1 MLPYALMTVLPLF
14 LLIAMVVAQQVGI
27 RLRRRGNVPKE
38 ELEGLSGIDA
48 AVFGLMGLLLAFT
61 FSGAASR
68 FDERRTLVIQE
79 ANDIGTAW
87 LRIDLLATADQGPM
101 RQLFRDY
108 LDSRIRSFSKA
119 GDLETFRK
127 ARAVSSGVQAK
138 IWALAVP
145 ASQRG
150 AASAQMLLLPSL
162 NDMFD
167 TADQRAGVM
176 LVHVPGIILGL
187 LAIVMVLCQV
197 LAGYRV
203 ADSGWANTHRLAFAV
218 ILAVTFYV
226 IIDLEFPRLGFVR
239 VDDIDQILYQLRKSM
254 G

>member
-1 MLPYALMTVLPLF
+1 MPYALMTVLPLF
-14 LLIAMVVAQQVGI
+14 LLVAMVAAQQVGI
-27 RLRRRGNVPKE
+27 RLRQRSNVPKDD
-38 ELEGLSGIDA
+38 LDGLSGIDA
-48 AVFGLMGLLLAFT
+48 AIFGLMGLLLAFT

-87 LRIDLLATADQGPM
+87 LRIDLLAAADQGPM

-108 LDSRIRSFSKA
+108 LDSRLRSFGDL

-127 ARAVSSGVQAK
+127 ERAVSSGVQAK

-162 NDMFD
+162 NEMFD
-167 TADQRAGVM
+167 TADERAGAM
-176 LVHVPGIILGL
+176 LVHVPGAILGL
-187 LAIVMVLCQV
+187 LIIVMVLCQI

-203 ADSGWANTHRLAFAV
+203 ASNSRWANTHRLAFAI

-226 IIDLEFPRLGFVR
+226 IIDLEFPRLGLVR